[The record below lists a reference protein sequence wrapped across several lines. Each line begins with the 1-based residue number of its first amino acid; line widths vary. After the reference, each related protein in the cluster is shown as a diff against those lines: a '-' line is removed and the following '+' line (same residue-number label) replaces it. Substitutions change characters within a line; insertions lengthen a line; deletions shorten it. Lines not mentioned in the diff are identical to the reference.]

1 VPIDKDR
8 KRIIRNRM
16 KKTGESYT
24 AARAHI
30 IPKPIVK
37 PAAPA
42 VNYAELA
49 GMGDD
54 KIAAKT
60 GRTWQEWVRMLD
72 ADNAAKLPHRDIAIL
87 LHGKHGVADWWAQMV
102 TVGYERIKG
111 LRDRGQRRGGGYET
125 TKTKTI
131 NVPVTALFRAWEHE
145 ATRRRWLDGV
155 KASVRS
161 SRAPKAM
168 RLQWPDGTV
177 VIAGFTP
184 KGDAKSM
191 VALAHTKLPDKESAA
206 RSKQY
211 WTERLESLASLL
223 AAGRR

>member
-1 VPIDKDR
+1 
-8 KRIIRNRM
+8 
-16 KKTGESYT
+16 
-24 AARAHI
+24 
-30 IPKPIVK
+30 
-37 PAAPA
+37 
-42 VNYAELA
+42 
-49 GMGDD
+49 
-54 KIAAKT
+54 
-60 GRTWQEWVRMLD
+60 MLD

-125 TKTKTI
+125 TKSKTI

-161 SRAPKAM
+161 STAPKAM

-206 RSKQY
+206 RSKQVPGPSGSSR
-211 WTERLESLASLL
+211 WLPFSLL
-223 AAGRR
+223 VGAEDCAGRGASCPARRLRSNGVTDFLQLMPAARARHRRGIPAG